1 MKNAP
6 FYLLVGIVAIILG
19 LIIIGV
25 FFSLT
30 EGSLPENAF
39 GAFCTILF
47 LVIAIIGYE
56 MLMKPGLYMR
66 RRELE
71 EEKEESKEEDDDES
85 SRT

>member
-19 LIIIGV
+19 LIITGI

-39 GAFCTILF
+39 GAFCTVLI

-56 MLMKPGLYMR
+56 VLMKPGFYFG
-66 RRELE
+66 RREREEEVE
-71 EEKEESKEEDDDES
+71 EEKKEDES
-85 SRT
+85 SQT